1 MTKFQVSEKRYVVV
15 KKNEI
20 KLFEDGTSKA
30 ATFIFSRWAQFVENF
45 AEIDGAVAKLV
56 SGETDVKLQLHIG
69 GAWFVSVTSGFRCI
83 DVRKFYVAP
92 GGETKATRTGIAIRL
107 SEWDR
112 VKDIA
117 SELKEK
123 NKKIADAQPCWT
135 NADHYNQ
142 DGAIACRDC
151 NPFGNWFASKCDGI
165 GEVDVG
171 EPKVTITNNNVD
183 QEGAIACS
191 EFGNWFSV
199 TI

>member
-1 MTKFQVSEKRYVVV
+1 MTKFQVSEKRYIVV

-20 KLFEDGTSKA
+20 KIFENGTPKA

-45 AEIDGAVAKLV
+45 AEIDSAVTTLMK
-56 SGETDVKLQLHIG
+56 GETDVKLQLHIG

-83 DVRKFYVAP
+83 DVRKFYVTP
-92 GGETKATRTGIAIRL
+92 SGETKATRTGIAIRL

-117 SELKEK
+117 GEMKEK

-142 DGAIACRDC
+142 DGEITCREC
-151 NPFGNWFASKCDGI
+151 NPFGNWFATKCD
-165 GEVDVG
+165 
-171 EPKVTITNNNVD
+171 
-183 QEGAIACS
+183 
-191 EFGNWFSV
+191 
-199 TI
+199 